1 MSSANESAA
10 SEHPTTEALTQYSQ
24 QDLSQALIEIVTES
38 WRFAR
43 LFGRVLDQLDSDEQ
57 PRYRS
62 QCNWFTKKL
71 EESLGQLDLEIVS
84 VEGHPHDSGL
94 PVTTLNLQAFKPDEP
109 LVVDQMIEPII
120 KGPTGVVRAGTVTVK
135 RVQS

>member
-1 MSSANESAA
+1 MSSGNESHA
-10 SEHPTTEALTQYSQ
+10 SVPTTTEVITQPSQ
-24 QDLSQALIEIVTES
+24 EDLSQALIEIVTES

-43 LFGRVLDQLDSDEQ
+43 LFGRVLDQLAGDEQ

-62 QCNWFTKKL
+62 QCDWFAKKL
-71 EESLGQLDLEIVS
+71 EESLRKVDLEIVS

-94 PVTTLNLQAFKPDEP
+94 PVTALNLQAFKPDEP
-109 LVVDQMIEPII
+109 LIVDQMIEPII
-120 KGPTGVVRAGTVTVK
+120 KGPAGVIRAGTVTVK